1 MTPPSQQLFQI
12 ALSNRFAALAM
23 GTNADE
29 EEKQMSDV
37 VLECAKSLCPVIRR
51 RTQPWI
57 TNECLQHVDERKQ
70 AKLVDFNRYRQ
81 LSQELRRR
89 MKMEREAYWNRV
101 ADELEEAAG
110 RNDYHMLYRT
120 ITRLSGK
127 TRATDD
133 NIRKAD
139 GTFARSAAERLE
151 RWKEFFSELYNHES
165 PQGPPPEPLSIQT
178 PRNAFFDGK
187 PSTDEIRKAVRSL
200 KNGKSPG
207 VDNITAE
214 AMKAGGEVLL
224 RRLHSLISLVWQTEV
239 IPATWKRA
247 LVVPI
252 HEKGD
257 SRECKNYR
265 GTSLLSIVGKVFM
278 KIIQTRLQEHR
289 EQTSREEQA
298 GFRPGRGCCDQIFV
312 ARQLM
317 EERIRCG
324 KRTVIVFIDFKSAF
338 DCVHWPALWKS
349 LEAEHVPWKIVRLL
363 QATYNGSSSSVRI
376 KNELSEEFPIKTGVR
391 QGDVISPQ
399 LFNIVVDAIMK
410 KVFDG
415 RSGVQ
420 YGDNQFLTDLMFAD
434 DSAIFAET
442 DTEATDIISSIAE
455 VAESYG
461 LRINGDK
468 TKIMTTDGSEAKVY
482 LEGVQLEQVQE
493 FKYLGSLSE
502 EKKVAATAKVN
513 SRIGK
518 ASAAFAS
525 LKWCV

>member
-1 MTPPSQQLFQI
+1 
-12 ALSNRFAALAM
+12 
-23 GTNADE
+23 
-29 EEKQMSDV
+29 
-37 VLECAKSLCPVIRR
+37 
-51 RTQPWI
+51 
-57 TNECLQHVDERKQ
+57 
-70 AKLVDFNRYRQ
+70 
-81 LSQELRRR
+81 
-89 MKMEREAYWNRV
+89 
-101 ADELEEAAG
+101 
-110 RNDYHMLYRT
+110 
-120 ITRLSGK
+120 
-127 TRATDD
+127 
-133 NIRKAD
+133 
-139 GTFARSAAERLE
+139 
-151 RWKEFFSELYNHES
+151 
-165 PQGPPPEPLSIQT
+165 
-178 PRNAFFDGK
+178 
-187 PSTDEIRKAVRSL
+187 
-200 KNGKSPG
+200 
-207 VDNITAE
+207 
-214 AMKAGGEVLL
+214 
-224 RRLHSLISLVWQTEV
+224 
-239 IPATWKRA
+239 
-247 LVVPI
+247 
-252 HEKGD
+252 
-257 SRECKNYR
+257 
-265 GTSLLSIVGKVFM
+265 M

-338 DCVHWPALWKS
+338 DC
-349 LEAEHVPWKIVRLL
+349 IVRRLK
-363 QATYNGSSSSVRI
+363 ATYNGSSSSVWT
-376 KNELSEEFPIKTGVR
+376 KNELSEEFPIKTEIR

-399 LFNIVVDAIMK
+399 FFNIVVDAIMK

-442 DTEATDIISSIAE
+442 YTEATDIISSIAE

-493 FKYLGSLSE
+493 FKYLGSLLE
-502 EKKVAATAKVN
+502 ENEVAATAEVN